1 MKNSQYFYIH
11 GWMINEL
18 ELDSK
23 EMIAYAMIYSY
34 YRSGLE
40 THASLKY
47 FADVMHCSERT
58 VSTVL
63 SGLGKKGLISKVLVR
78 GRDGRNRNIY
88 RINYQILADKGIM
101 TTEDNNKKA
110 EKPENFTSYNEKISE
125 DAGKNCIRTPEKIS
139 ANNTNIYNNNFDNI
153 SSPSN
158 LSETVKYEEKK
169 EEKELTKKM
178 SYQEVLKE
186 IGISESRISL
196 FKLNSEKDIKKMS
209 QLVREGETCTIP
221 YSFKGNKK
229 AIETALKYMT
239 CYSYNIDQG
248 DKIHYCDNAD
258 MIISCM
264 AELASETTKIKGQ
277 PVKYCDVID
286 RLNEINQDGRG
297 LEDWINTF
305 PIFWK
310 KILKEKEQN
319 GEEIRYKK
327 PFMKACIWDYMNRP
341 YGLW

>member
-1 MKNSQYFYIH
+1 MNNSQYFYIH

-34 YRSGLE
+34 YRSGAE
-40 THASLKY
+40 TNASLKY

-125 DAGKNCIRTPEKIS
+125 DAGKNCIRTNEKIS
-139 ANNTNIYNNNFDNI
+139 ANNTNIYNNNFDNL
-153 SSPSN
+153 SSSFC
-158 LSETVKYEEKK
+158 SEKTEEKKK

>member
-34 YRSGLE
+34 YRSGAE
-40 THASLKY
+40 TNASLKY

-139 ANNTNIYNNNFDNI
+139 ANNTNINNNNFDNL
-153 SSPSN
+153 SSSFC
-158 LSETVKYEEKK
+158 SEKTEEKKK

-196 FKLNSEKDIKKMS
+196 FKLNSEKDIKNMS

>member
-34 YRSGLE
+34 YRSGAE
-40 THASLKY
+40 TNASLKY

-139 ANNTNIYNNNFDNI
+139 ANNTNINNNNFDNL
-153 SSPSN
+153 SSSFC
-158 LSETVKYEEKK
+158 SEKAEEKKK
-169 EEKELTKKM
+169 EEKEITKKM

-248 DKIHYCDNAD
+248 DKTYYCDNAD

>member
-34 YRSGLE
+34 YRSGAE
-40 THASLKY
+40 TNASLKY

-110 EKPENFTSYNEKISE
+110 EKPENFTSSNEKISE
-125 DAGKNCIRTPEKIS
+125 DVGKNCIRTNEKIS
-139 ANNTNIYNNNFDNI
+139 ANNTNIYNNNFDNL
-153 SSPSN
+153 SSSFC
-158 LSETVKYEEKK
+158 SEKTEEKKK

-196 FKLNSEKDIKKMS
+196 FKLNSEKDIKNMS

>member
-34 YRSGLE
+34 YRSGAE
-40 THASLKY
+40 TNASLKY

-139 ANNTNIYNNNFDNI
+139 ANNTNIYNNNFDNL
-153 SSPSN
+153 SSSFC
-158 LSETVKYEEKK
+158 SEKTEEKKK

-248 DKIHYCDNAD
+248 DKTYYCDNAD

>member
-1 MKNSQYFYIH
+1 MNNSQYFYIH

-139 ANNTNIYNNNFDNI
+139 ANNTNINNNNFDNL
-153 SSPSN
+153 SSSFC
-158 LSETVKYEEKK
+158 SEKTEEKKK

>member
-40 THASLKY
+40 TNASLKY

-78 GRDGRNRNIY
+78 GRDGRNRNTY
-88 RINYQILADKGIM
+88 RINYQILVDKGIM
-101 TTEDNNKKA
+101 TTEDNNEKA
-110 EKPENFTSYNEKISE
+110 EKPKKITSDNAISAE
-125 DAGKNCIRTPEKIS
+125 DAGKNCICTHEKIS
-139 ANNTNIYNNNFDNI
+139 ANNTNIYNNNSYN
-153 SSPSN
+153 PSFSFY
-158 LSETVKYEEKK
+158 SEKSEEKKK
-169 EEKELTKKM
+169 EEKEITKKM
-178 SYQEVLKE
+178 SYQEVLQE
-186 IGISESRISL
+186 IGVSSNFITSFNVRNENSLEEVDSE
-196 FKLNSEKDIKKMS
+196 E
-209 QLVREGETCTIP
+209 REAGLCEIP

-229 AIETALKYMT
+229 AVEHALKYMT
-239 CYSYNIDQG
+239 CYSYN
-248 DKIHYCDNAD
+248 KACSYAYNYNEYAD
-258 MIISCM
+258 MIIPCM
-264 AELASETTKIKGQ
+264 AELASDETTRIKGGI
-277 PVKYCDVID
+277 VKYYQVID
-286 RLNEINQDGRG
+286 RLNEINTDGRG
-297 LEDWINTF
+297 LEDWINKF

-319 GEEIRYKK
+319 GEKIRYKK
-327 PFMKACIWDYMNRP
+327 AFMKACIWDYMNRP
-341 YGLW
+341 DGLW

>member
-34 YRSGLE
+34 YRSGAE
-40 THASLKY
+40 TNASLKY

-139 ANNTNIYNNNFDNI
+139 ANNTNIYNNNFDNL
-153 SSPSN
+153 SSSFC
-158 LSETVKYEEKK
+158 SEKTEEKKK

-196 FKLNSEKDIKKMS
+196 FKLNSEKDIKNMS

>member
-34 YRSGLE
+34 YRSGAE
-40 THASLKY
+40 TNASLKY

-139 ANNTNIYNNNFDNI
+139 ANNTNINNNNFDNL
-153 SSPSN
+153 SSSFC
-158 LSETVKYEEKK
+158 SEKTEEKKK
-169 EEKELTKKM
+169 EEKEITKKM

-248 DKIHYCDNAD
+248 DKTYYCDNAD

>member
-34 YRSGLE
+34 YRSGAE
-40 THASLKY
+40 TNASLKY

-125 DAGKNCIRTPEKIS
+125 DAGKNCIRTNEKIS
-139 ANNTNIYNNNFDNI
+139 ANNTNIYNNNFDNL
-153 SSPSN
+153 SSSFC
-158 LSETVKYEEKK
+158 SEKTEEKKK
-169 EEKELTKKM
+169 EEKEITKKM

-196 FKLNSEKDIKKMS
+196 FKLNSEKDIKNMS

-229 AIETALKYMT
+229 AIETAIKYMT

>member
-34 YRSGLE
+34 YRSGAE
-40 THASLKY
+40 TNASLKY

-110 EKPENFTSYNEKISE
+110 EKPENFTSNNEKISE
-125 DAGKNCIRTPEKIS
+125 DAGKNCIRTNEKIS
-139 ANNTNIYNNNFDNI
+139 ANNTNIYNNNFDNL
-153 SSPSN
+153 SSSFC
-158 LSETVKYEEKK
+158 SEKTEEKKK

>member
-34 YRSGLE
+34 YRSGAE
-40 THASLKY
+40 TNASLKY

-125 DAGKNCIRTPEKIS
+125 DAGKNCIRTNEKIS
-139 ANNTNIYNNNFDNI
+139 ANNTNINNNNFDNL
-153 SSPSN
+153 SSSFC
-158 LSETVKYEEKK
+158 SEKTEEKKK
-169 EEKELTKKM
+169 EEKEITKKM

-196 FKLNSEKDIKKMS
+196 FKLNSEKDIKNMS

-248 DKIHYCDNAD
+248 DKTYYCDNAD

-277 PVKYCDVID
+277 TVKYCDVID

>member
-34 YRSGLE
+34 YRSGAE
-40 THASLKY
+40 TNASLKY

-139 ANNTNIYNNNFDNI
+139 ANNTNINNNNFDNL
-153 SSPSN
+153 SSSFC
-158 LSETVKYEEKK
+158 SEKTEEKKK
-169 EEKELTKKM
+169 EEKEITKKM

-196 FKLNSEKDIKKMS
+196 FKLNSEKDIKNMS

-248 DKIHYCDNAD
+248 DKTYYCDNAD

-277 PVKYCDVID
+277 TVKYCDVID

-297 LEDWINTF
+297 LESWINTF

>member
-1 MKNSQYFYIH
+1 MDNKR
-11 GWMINEL
+11 ET
-18 ELDSK
+18 E
-23 EMIAYAMIYSY
+23 IYSSNEENEY
-34 YRSGLE
+34 EEYSLFPAE
-40 THASLKY
+40 DYKTPELKY
-47 FADVMHCSERT
+47 EGKEDFKVEEFS
-58 VSTVL
+58 
-63 SGLGKKGLISKVLVR
+63 LG
-78 GRDGRNRNIY
+78 D
-88 RINYQILADKGIM
+88 
-101 TTEDNNKKA
+101 E
-110 EKPENFTSYNEKISE
+110 EK
-125 DAGKNCIRTPEKIS
+125 
-139 ANNTNIYNNNFDNI
+139 
-153 SSPSN
+153 
-158 LSETVKYEEKK
+158 KK
-169 EEKELTKKM
+169 EEKEITKKM

-248 DKIHYCDNAD
+248 DKTYYCDNAD

-277 PVKYCDVID
+277 TVKYCDVID

-297 LEDWINTF
+297 LESWINTF

>member
-34 YRSGLE
+34 YRSGAE
-40 THASLKY
+40 TNASLKY
-47 FADVMHCSERT
+47 FADVMRCTERT
-58 VSTVL
+58 ASITL
-63 SGLGKKGLISKVLVR
+63 TNLAKKGLISKTTTR
-78 GRDGRNRNIY
+78 RRDGGLKNTY
-88 RINYQILADKGIM
+88 RVNYQILVDKGIM
-101 TTEDNNKKA
+101 TTEDNNEKA
-110 EKPENFTSYNEKISE
+110 EKPKNFTPETKKFPV
-125 DAGKNCIRTPEKIS
+125 ATGKNFSTLPEKIS
-139 ANNTNIYNNNFDNI
+139 ANNTNIYNNNFDNL
-153 SSPSN
+153 SSSFC
-158 LSETVKYEEKK
+158 SEKTEEKKK

-297 LEDWINTF
+297 LESWINTF